1 MPREERQEGNCY
13 GRGGQIMGDIVAVTG
28 NEAVANAL
36 RQANP
41 DVCAMYPITPATEM
55 VQRFSSFVSDGKVK
69 TELILAES
77 EHSAMSAC
85 VGSSAAGGRVIT
97 ATSAQGLALMW
108 EILFIASGTRLP
120 IVMPVVNR
128 ALSAPLNIHGDHS
141 DAMGARDT
149 GWIQLW
155 SENAQEAYDNT
166 IQAFRIAEHM
176 DIRLP
181 AMVCMDGFIISHS
194 IERIEY
200 LEDEEVKNFVGEFRQ
215 LNPLL
220 DIERPV
226 SYGPLILTDYYM
238 EYRKAQDEVA
248 SKVSRIVLDV
258 ARDFEKMSGR
268 KYDLFETYRLD
279 DAEIGIVILNSAAG
293 TSKDVIDE
301 FRNRGIKAG
310 LLKPRLYRPFPYKE
324 VGEALKHLKALCVL
338 DRADAFGGSF
348 GPVMLD
354 IATSLYPCREKPV
367 LINKIYGLGGRDY
380 LPEHAELVLNEL
392 VGIAKTGTV
401 RSYKEYIGV
410 RE

>member
-1 MPREERQEGNCY
+1 MSK
-13 GRGGQIMGDIVAVTG
+13 IVAVTG

-166 IQAFRIAEHM
+166 IQVFRIAEHM